1 MNLTK
6 WWFFFYHKKEQ
17 KNVEREDF
25 GRGYWSEVT
34 CDYILGRVVWAAFSK
49 STEEIKLVNY

>member
-1 MNLTK
+1 MVV
-6 WWFFFYHKKEQ
+6 FFYHKKEQ